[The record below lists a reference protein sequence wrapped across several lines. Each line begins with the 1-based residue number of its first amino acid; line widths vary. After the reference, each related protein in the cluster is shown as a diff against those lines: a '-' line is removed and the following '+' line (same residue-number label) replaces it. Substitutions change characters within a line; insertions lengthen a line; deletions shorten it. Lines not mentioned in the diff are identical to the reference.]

1 MRKRIGKSFSRSN
14 ESEGDMRAVKAKRMR
29 KKVYGD
35 FSQRERKYYRETG
48 GVIRGMGRRAEYQEL
63 KRR

>member
-1 MRKRIGKSFSRSN
+1 
-14 ESEGDMRAVKAKRMR
+14 MRAVKAKRFR

-48 GVIRGMGRRAEYQEL
+48 GVIRNMGKRAEYQEL
-63 KRR
+63 KRK